1 MKEGRHH
8 QTEPNTH
15 GKVLHW
21 PFLYDVL
28 LRVLFFGNEDRFR
41 QRILDLALLQPGN
54 SVLDIGCGT
63 GTLVLAAER
72 RVGSGGRICGIDASR
87 QMIGRATTKA
97 ARAGSTAEFRIAP
110 AETLPFPDGTFDVVL
125 STLMLHHL
133 PEGVRIACLHEALR
147 VLKKGGR
154 LLAVDFAGTAGR
166 KKGPH
171 GLFGR
176 HQSLDLDQLV
186 QSLKEIGFGPIETGE
201 TGFFNLRYFRA
212 SSPQNR

>member
-8 QTEPNTH
+8 KTEPNTH

-21 PFLYDVL
+21 PFLYDIS
-28 LRVLFFGNEDRFR
+28 LRVLFFGKEDRFR

-72 RVGSGGRICGIDASR
+72 RAGSGGRICGIDASR

-97 ARAGSTAEFRIAP
+97 SKAGSNAEFRIAP
-110 AETLPFPDGTFDVVL
+110 AETLPFPDGIFDVVL

-133 PEGVRIACLHEALR
+133 PDNVRIACLREVLR

-154 LLAVDFAGTAGR
+154 LLAVDFAGAAGR

-186 QSLKEIGFGPIETGE
+186 QLLKEIGFDRIETGE
-201 TGFFNLRYFRA
+201 TGFFNLRYLLAA
-212 SSPQNR
+212 SPEGT